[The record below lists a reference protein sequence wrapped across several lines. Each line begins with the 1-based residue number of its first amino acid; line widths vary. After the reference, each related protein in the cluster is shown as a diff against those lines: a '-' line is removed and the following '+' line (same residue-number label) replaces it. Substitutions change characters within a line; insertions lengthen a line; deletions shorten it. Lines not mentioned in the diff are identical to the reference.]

1 MNEFFAGVM
10 AAIMSILPGG
20 ATEDAGYAGYLEADY
35 VYAAPVTPG
44 RIAGIAV
51 AEGQAVAAD
60 DLLFRL
66 EDAQQQA
73 LLDAAQARVES
84 ARATLQNLETGS
96 RVEEIDVIRANLS
109 KARADLA
116 LAQSN
121 LARSERLLAA
131 GTVAS
136 VRVEQDRAALA
147 SAEAQVAQLTAQ
159 VNVAELPARDAQ
171 QVAAEANLD
180 AAEADAGRAAL
191 DLDDRETRAPVAGT
205 VDRLFYAEGEIA
217 VAGAPVVAILPEGA
231 LKARFFVPE
240 AERAALAIGQVVNVS
255 CDGCAAMTA
264 TVTRLASEPQTT
276 PPVIYSREERG
287 RLVYLVEAELDAPG
301 TLRPGQPV
309 TVTP

>member
-1 MNEFFAGVM
+1 MNEFFAGVL

-20 ATEDAGYAGYLEADY
+20 AAEDAGYAGYLEADY
-35 VYAAPVTPG
+35 VYAAPVSAG
-44 RIAGIAV
+44 RITGIAV
-51 AEGQAVAAD
+51 AEGQAIGAG
-60 DLLFRL
+60 DLLFTL
-66 EDAQQQA
+66 ESGQQQA
-73 LLDAAQARVES
+73 LLDAAQARMEA
-84 ARATLQNLETGS
+84 ARATLENLETGS
-96 RVEEIDVIRANLS
+96 RTEEIDVIRANLS
-109 KARADLA
+109 KAQADLA

-121 LARSERLLAA
+121 LVRSEKLLAA

-147 SAEAQVAQLTAQ
+147 SAQAQVAQLTAQ

-171 QVAAEANLD
+171 QVAAEANLA

-191 DLDDRETRAPVAGT
+191 DLADRETRAPVGGT
-205 VDRLFYAEGEIA
+205 VDRLFYATGEIA
-217 VAGAPVVAILPEGA
+217 MAGAPVVAILPEVA
-231 LKARFFVPE
+231 LKATIFVPE
-240 AERAALAIGQVVNVS
+240 AERAVLAVGQSVSVS
-255 CDGCAAMTA
+255 CDGCETMTA

-287 RLVYLVEAELDAPG
+287 RLVYLVEARLDASG

>member
-1 MNEFFAGVM
+1 MNEFFAGVL

-66 EDAQQQA
+66 EDVQQQA